1 VDILLTGVILGIAI
15 GLVYALV
22 GAALVVIHRTSG
34 YVSFA
39 QGDIASAS
47 LYIGLF
53 CYSAGFPY
61 WLTAIVVIVVGAL
74 LGGVIGG
81 LIVVP
86 IERFG
91 RLPAALAT
99 VGVGLAIQGIE
110 ALLLNTEARGFPS
123 IGTGPAL
130 TLGPVTLSVADV
142 VGAGV
147 SALLFLGIGIFFARS
162 RTGIAMRA
170 VNDNE
175 AAAAHMGLSAK
186 RLKYLSWIIAG
197 GLAGVTG
204 LFVAPV
210 YGLSPTTV
218 NSLLVFGFAT
228 VVLGGFESI
237 LGALIAG
244 IVIGVSGN
252 LVAAY
257 AQPALVTF
265 AMYVLVLVIL
275 LFRPA
280 GLLGRRRLERV

>member
-1 VDILLTGVILGIAI
+1 MDIFLTGVILGVTL

-22 GAALVVIHRTSG
+22 GAALVVIYRTSG

-39 QGDIASAS
+39 QGDIASAA

-53 CYSAGFPY
+53 GYSAGLPY
-61 WLTAIVVIVVGAL
+61 WLTAILVVVLGAVF
-74 LGGVIGG
+74 GGVIGRF
-81 LIVVP
+81 IVVP

-99 VGVGLAIQGIE
+99 VGVGLTIQGIE
-110 ALLLNTEARGFPS
+110 AVTLNTEARGFPS
-123 IGTGPAL
+123 AGSGPAL
-130 TLGPVTLSVADV
+130 ALGPVTLTTADV
-142 VGAGV
+142 I
-147 SALLFLGIGIFFARS
+147 SAVISGLLFLGIGLFFSRS
-162 RTGIAMRA
+162 RTGVAMRA

-175 AAAAHMGLSAK
+175 AAATHIGLSGK
-186 RLKYLSWIIAG
+186 GLKHFSWVIAG

-204 LFVAPV
+204 LFVAPI

-218 NSLLVFGFAT
+218 NAFLVFGFAT

-244 IVIGVSGN
+244 IVIGVATN

-257 AQPALVTF
+257 AQPSLVTF
-265 AMYVLVLVIL
+265 SMYALVLLVL

>member
-1 VDILLTGVILGIAI
+1 MDIFLTAVILGVTL

-22 GAALVVIHRTSG
+22 GAALVVIYRTSG

-39 QGDIASAS
+39 QGDIASAA

-53 CYSAGFPY
+53 CYAAGLPY
-61 WLTAIVVIVVGAL
+61 WLTTLLVVVLGGV
-74 LGGVIGG
+74 LGGVIGRF
-81 LIVVP
+81 IVVP
-86 IERFG
+86 IEKFG

-99 VGVGLAIQGIE
+99 VGIGLTIQGVE
-110 ALLLNTEARGFPS
+110 AVTLNTEARGFPS
-123 IGTGPAL
+123 AGNGPAL
-130 TLGPVTLSVADV
+130 TLGPVTLTTADV
-142 VGAGV
+142 LSAVVSGV
-147 SALLFLGIGIFFARS
+147 LFLGIGLFFSRS
-162 RTGIAMRA
+162 RTGMAMRA

-175 AAAAHMGLSAK
+175 VAATHVGLSGK
-186 RLKYLSWIIAG
+186 RLKYLGWIIAG

-204 LFVAPV
+204 LFVAPI

-218 NSLLVFGFAT
+218 NAFLVFGFAT

-244 IVIGVSGN
+244 ISIGIATN

-257 AQPALVTF
+257 AEPSLVTF
-265 AMYVLVLVIL
+265 AMYALVLVIL